1 VKTKPVKIK
10 VGDAQKLE
18 QTARELSAEF
28 QQVIRVND
36 IITELMES
44 LESAKKG
51 IKNKIKK
58 VS

>member
-1 VKTKPVKIK
+1 MKTKPVKIK